1 MGIDPPRSPAVH
13 RGAKILDAVSTGTAN
28 TPAELSARVGLP
40 KSSIADLLDTLQDVG
55 FVVRGVS
62 GHLRVGDR
70 WPSLSDPS
78 AVVHR
83 VFRACTTTELDGHT
97 VSMVQLFG
105 DQVIFVDVHP
115 GRQPLPLTPRPGQ
128 RASAADCAGA
138 AAILASMPLAE
149 ATQLIQ
155 SAAAHLG
162 LGDDEVRATLAL
174 RPTRRRRVYESRS
187 TAIGRQFAC
196 AVKGTRLALTMHV
209 PEHLDE
215 SSSRKAASAL
225 SAAAVGY

>member
-97 VSMVQLFG
+97 VSIVQLFG

-138 AAILASMPLAE
+138 AAILASMPPAE
-149 ATQLIQ
+149 ATQMIQ

-187 TAIGRQFAC
+187 AAIGRQFAC

>member
-1 MGIDPPRSPAVH
+1 MGLDAPRSPAVH
-13 RGAKILDAVSTGTAN
+13 RGAKILDAVSSGTAN

-55 FVVRGVS
+55 FVARGAS
-62 GHLRVGDR
+62 GGLRAGGR
-70 WPSLSDPS
+70 WPSLSDPA
-78 AVVHR
+78 AVVYR
-83 VFRACTTTELDGHT
+83 VFRACATTELDGHT
-97 VSMVQLFG
+97 VSLVQLFG
-105 DQVIFVDVHP
+105 DRAIFVDVHP

-138 AAILASMPLAE
+138 AAILSSMPLAE
-149 ATQLIQ
+149 ATEMIQ

-174 RPTRRRRVYESRS
+174 RHARRRRVYESRS
-187 TAIGRQFAC
+187 VAIGRQFAS

-209 PEHLDE
+209 PDHLDQ
-215 SSSRKAASAL
+215 SAARKATSAL
-225 SAAAVGY
+225 YAAAIDY

>member
-97 VSMVQLFG
+97 VSIVQLFG

-138 AAILASMPLAE
+138 AAILASMPPAE
-149 ATQLIQ
+149 ATQMIQ

-187 TAIGRQFAC
+187 AAIGRQFAC

-209 PEHLDE
+209 PEQLDE